1 MIELIMQNN
10 NFIKKSHWFYDKEN
24 DKVKLDKKVKKFAIA
39 KARYALIQKII
50 NKESVKI
57 ECI

>member
-1 MIELIMQNN
+1 MMQKN
-10 NFIKKSHWFYDKEN
+10 IVLRIVTDSKKIN
-24 DKVKLDKKVKKFAIA
+24 IKVKMDKKVKKFAIA
-39 KARYALIQKII
+39 KARYALIQKIN